1 MTRGINRRK
10 HYLVNKRMQLQFVVL
25 LLLLAVVPIILLG
38 SSLYIINKTYLHA
51 IQRIAGELV
60 ITDVDVRG
68 ILDFSANSLKA
79 LVLITSILLVYIGVR
94 FSHHV
99 AGPVYKLEET
109 VDKLNKGEKV
119 ELLHFRKSD
128 SVNDLA
134 EKFNAIIKKLQ
145 LTKR

>member
-1 MTRGINRRK
+1 MRNRRK
-10 HYLVNKRMQLQFVVL
+10 NYLVNKRMQLQFVSL

-51 IQRIAGELV
+51 IQRIAGEMV
-60 ITDVDVRG
+60 IADVDVQG
-68 ILDFSANSLKA
+68 ILNFSTQSLTS
-79 LVLITSILLVYIGVR
+79 LVIITSVLLVYIGLR

-99 AGPVYKLEET
+99 AGPIYKMEET
-109 VDKLNKGEKV
+109 IDRMVKGEKV

-134 EKFNAIIKKLQ
+134 EKFNLIIKKLR
-145 LTKR
+145 LSKR